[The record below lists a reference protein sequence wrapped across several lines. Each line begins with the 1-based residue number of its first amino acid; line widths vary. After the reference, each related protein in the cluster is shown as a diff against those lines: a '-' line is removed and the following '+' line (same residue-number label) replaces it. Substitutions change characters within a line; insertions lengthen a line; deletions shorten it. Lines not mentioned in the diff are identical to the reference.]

1 MPTLVEALLT
11 VFERAEYEQI
21 GTLVEPRLAKPNTV
35 HDSVTKRQ
43 FGHQYPRS
51 KASIKER
58 RDKLRPADEKKMM
71 TDHRRHNSPASPV
84 VREGDSPAGCR
95 FEC

>member
-1 MPTLVEALLT
+1 MPTLVEAVLT
-11 VFERAEYEQI
+11 VFERAKNKQI

-43 FGHQYPRS
+43 FGHQSPRS

-58 RDKLRPADEKKMM
+58 RDNLRPADEKKMM
-71 TDHRRHNSPASPV
+71 TDHRRHNSLAGPV
-84 VREGDSPAGCR
+84 VRKGSSPARRR